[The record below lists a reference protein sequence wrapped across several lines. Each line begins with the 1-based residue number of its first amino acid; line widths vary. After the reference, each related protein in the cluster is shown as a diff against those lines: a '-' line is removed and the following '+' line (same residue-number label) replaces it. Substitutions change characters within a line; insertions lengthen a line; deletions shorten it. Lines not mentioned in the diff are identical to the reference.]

1 MEDHCHIILL
11 FFMSKLRKL
20 WYLVNIFL
28 ILTLKLK
35 REHTNREREK
45 INTKLKIQV

>member
-1 MEDHCHIILL
+1 MDDHCDIILL
-11 FFMSKLRKL
+11 LLMSKLKKL

-28 ILTLKLK
+28 ILTPKLK
-35 REHTNREREK
+35 REHTTREREK